1 MLFLASDE
9 IMAAPQA
16 AILQKRGASA
26 AARVEIFDDP
36 SSVLAIWQEL
46 AKAAPAS
53 AYQTPGFLLPWLATR
68 GAEARIEPLFIL
80 QRDGDGTALALFC
93 LGLKNIGPCRAAVF
107 LGEKDSNFNFAL
119 FRPGFPSDRAAIIA
133 MFRSAARMMG
143 AKAPDLFLLLNQPL
157 DWNGSPNPLA
167 ALSRQWSP
175 SFAYQTALA
184 RDTEKFLSTK
194 LSKDTRKKLR
204 KKENRLAEIGP
215 VRHLVA
221 GDDSAMRQRIIS
233 AFFAQKIARF
243 ETRKIDA
250 GFDGEAM
257 RSFVETASQP
267 SGASHLELHAL
278 LCGENIVATY
288 GGATHQAHFSGFFN
302 SFDADPEIAKSSPGD
317 LLLLK
322 LVAAKC
328 AEGVTT
334 FDLGIGEA
342 RYKQMVCDEAVP
354 LFDSFVAVTWK
365 GSIAAIVFSLSQR
378 IKRNLKQNRTAFEI
392 ARRLRAVLH
401 RKA

>member
-1 MLFLASDE
+1 MSFLASDE
-9 IMAAPQA
+9 IVT
-16 AILQKRGASA
+16 ASKTA
-26 AARVEIFDDP
+26 AAQTRSGPGALRVEVCADP
-36 SSVLAIWQEL
+36 DRALAAWREL
-46 AKAAPAS
+46 IAVAPAS

-68 GAEARIEPLFIL
+68 GVEAGLEPLFIV
-80 QRDGDGTALALFC
+80 QRDSDSAALALFC
-93 LGLKNIGPCRAAVF
+93 LGLKNIGFCRAAVF

-119 FRPGFPSDRAAIIA
+119 FRPGFTPDRAAIVA
-133 MFRSAARMMG
+133 MLRTAAWMTG

-157 DWNGSPNPLA
+157 DWNGWPNPLA
-167 ALSRQWSP
+167 ALPRQWSP
-175 SFAYQTALA
+175 SFAYQTALNA
-184 RDTEKFLSTK
+184 DAEKFFSSK
-194 LSKDTRKKLR
+194 LSKDARKKLR

-215 VRHLVA
+215 VRYLAA
-221 GDDSAMRQRIIS
+221 GGDSAVRQRIIE

-243 ETRKIDA
+243 ETQKIDA
-250 GFDGEAM
+250 GFDSKAM
-257 RSFVETASQP
+257 WDFVETASRP
-267 SGASHLELHAL
+267 SEVNHLELHAL

-288 GGATHQAHFSGFFN
+288 GGATHQNHFSGFFN

-322 LVAAKC
+322 LIAAKC

-354 LFDSFVAVTWK
+354 LFDSFIPVTWK
-365 GSIAAIVFSLSQR
+365 GSIAAIVLSLSQR
-378 IKRNLKQNRTAFEI
+378 IKRSLKQNRKAFEA
-392 ARRLRAVLH
+392 ARRLRALLH